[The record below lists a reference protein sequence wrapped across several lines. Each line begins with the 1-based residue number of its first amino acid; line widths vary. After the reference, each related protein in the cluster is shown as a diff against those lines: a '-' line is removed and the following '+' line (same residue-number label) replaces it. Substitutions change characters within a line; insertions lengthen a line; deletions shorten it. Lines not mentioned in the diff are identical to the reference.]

1 VLKLLPLLHA
11 GVPPAPHDL
20 WHSWS
25 FEPGVLLPVVLAA
38 AMYAAG
44 VRRLWHRAGAGRG
57 ITRRQTGW
65 FAGGVLA
72 LLVALVSPLDK
83 VSLALFSAHQT
94 HHLLHVLAAAPIL
107 VLGYPLLASV
117 WALPTPARRRL
128 ARWWVRARGFRA
140 VCRALGHPLVIWTAH
155 TVALWLWHAPGLYQ
169 SALHYERIHALEH
182 ASFVGTAIPFWWLLL
197 RPDRRRRL
205 PFGADL
211 VYLFA
216 AMMQSGALGALI
228 TLSGTAWYPEHA
240 PWTPAWGL
248 TPLEDQELAG
258 LIMWVPASLIYLGAL
273 AAAFSAGMTRLDR
286 ERPALAPA

>member
-1 VLKLLPLLHA
+1 MLFPLLHV

-25 FEPGVLLPVVLAA
+25 FAPGVLLPVVLAA
-38 AMYAAG
+38 GMYVAG
-44 VRRLWHRAGAGRG
+44 VRRLWNRAGAGRG
-57 ITRRQTGW
+57 ITPRQTGW
-65 FAGGVLA
+65 FAGGILA
-72 LLVALVSPLDK
+72 LVAALVSPLDK
-83 VSLALFSAHQT
+83 VSIALFSAHMTQ
-94 HHLLHVLAAAPIL
+94 HLLLVLAAAPML
-107 VLGYPLLASV
+107 VLGSPLLAWV
-117 WALPTPARRRL
+117 WALPTPARRGL
-128 ARWWVRARGFRA
+128 ARWWVQARGLRA
-140 VCRALGHPLVIWTAH
+140 VCRTLGHPLVVWTAH
-155 TVALWLWHAPGLYQ
+155 TVAVWLWHAPGLYQ

-211 VYLFA
+211 IYLFA

-228 TLSGTAWYPEHA
+228 TLSGTVWYPEHT

-273 AAAFSAGMTRLDR
+273 GAAFSAGMTRLDQ